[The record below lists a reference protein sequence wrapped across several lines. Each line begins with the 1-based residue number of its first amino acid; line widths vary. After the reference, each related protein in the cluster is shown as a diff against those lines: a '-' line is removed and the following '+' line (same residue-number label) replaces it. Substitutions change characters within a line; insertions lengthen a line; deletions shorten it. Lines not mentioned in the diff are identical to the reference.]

1 MNKTM
6 SIRMDEENYDFLNKL
21 SKEGRGDM
29 SKAVR
34 ELVNKGRIMLAVERY
49 KKGKASLGLALNSRT

>member
-21 SKEGRGDM
+21 SKEGRG
-29 SKAVR
+29 R
-34 ELVNKGRIMLAVERY
+34 CG
-49 KKGKASLGLALNSRT
+49 NSSTRAESCWP